1 MIITND
7 SCKTILQ
14 TKKKNKSKYTKK
26 KELNNRE
33 LEAVYNGTGNVSE
46 YFRAY

>member
-1 MIITND
+1 MTPVKRF
-7 SCKTILQ
+7 CKQ
-14 TKKKNKSKYTKK
+14 KKKNKSKYTKK

>member
-1 MIITND
+1 MTPVKL
-7 SCKTILQ
+7 SCEKKT
-14 TKKKNKSKYTKK
+14 KSKYTKK